1 MNYFMVKLVQ
11 YRVEVRKIDSQG
23 RIMLPNDWRSEEIQ
37 GEKEVYVMK
46 REGYLKIIPK
56 KRGNQTELFDS
67 IDLGVEA
74 IDDWDEFEKTVT
86 EEER

>member
-1 MNYFMVKLVQ
+1 M
-11 YRVEVRKIDSQG
+11 DSQG
-23 RIMLPNDWRSEEIQ
+23 RIMLPSDWRSEETQ
-37 GEKEVYVMK
+37 GEGEVYVLK
-46 REGYLKIIPK
+46 RKGYLKIIPK
-56 KRGNQTELFDS
+56 KRGDLTTLFDS

>member
-1 MNYFMVKLVQ
+1 VKLVQ
-11 YRVEVRKIDSQG
+11 YRVEVRKVDSQG
-23 RIMLPNDWRSEEIQ
+23 RIMLPSDWRSEETH
-37 GEKEVYVMK
+37 GEGEVYVLK
-46 REGYLKIIPK
+46 RKGYLKIIPK
-56 KRGNQTELFDS
+56 KRGDLTTLFDS

>member
-1 MNYFMVKLVQ
+1 M
-11 YRVEVRKIDSQG
+11 DSQG
-23 RIMLPNDWRSEEIQ
+23 RIMLPSDWRSEETH
-37 GEKEVYVMK
+37 GEGEVYVLK
-46 REGYLKIIPK
+46 RKGYLKIIPK
-56 KRGNQTELFDS
+56 KRGDLTTLFDS

>member
-1 MNYFMVKLVQ
+1 MQ
-11 YRVEVRKIDSQG
+11 YRVEVRKVDSQG
-23 RIMLPNDWRSEEIQ
+23 RIMLPSDWRSEETH
-37 GEKEVYVMK
+37 GEGEVYVLK
-46 REGYLKIIPK
+46 RKGYLKIIPK
-56 KRGNQTELFDS
+56 KRGDLTTLFDS